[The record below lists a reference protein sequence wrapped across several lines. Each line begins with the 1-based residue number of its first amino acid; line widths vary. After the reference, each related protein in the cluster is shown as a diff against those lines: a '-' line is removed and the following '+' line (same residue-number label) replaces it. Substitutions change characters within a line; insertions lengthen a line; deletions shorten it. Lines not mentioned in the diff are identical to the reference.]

1 MRGGKW
7 NESKVPEDVWSRR
20 GATPSRS
27 VWRRRSI
34 NHLSPDTLS
43 APCHPVGDPVSV
55 TLMTTQTT
63 IQGAG
68 AISVESLG
76 RCCEPG
82 NENIVGNF
90 ALVCC
95 PGGRLEYSHKNR
107 PPLAKMWR
115 QEQFRWVIVHWLR
128 AGIYNTVCDS
138 YFRKTVKLIEK
149 ITQLS

>member
-1 MRGGKW
+1 MNKFQRM
-7 NESKVPEDVWSRR
+7 S

-107 PPLAKMWR
+107 PPLGKMWR
-115 QEQFRWVIVHWLR
+115 QDFLSFSPSFLHSFVLSFFPSPSLL
-128 AGIYNTVCDS
+128 S
-138 YFRKTVKLIEK
+138 YFPTPPFPS
-149 ITQLS
+149 Q